1 MDDQSHI
8 ASLREDNAVLRNRV
22 TDLIRERD
30 DYKIWWIRDSKGLGA
45 ALNDLSL
52 ERACKQDLQA
62 QLRGLQRALDEAA
75 EVIRATYPQIQNNVF
90 GLTQDWFGRYQH
102 LLTPG
107 PSKVLEAASADSATP
122 NAEKE

>member
-1 MDDQSHI
+1 MDDRSHI
-8 ASLREDNAVLRNRV
+8 ASLREDNATLRNRV

-62 QLRGLQRALDEAA
+62 QVKRLRGALECLLPGLVLDLRYADLDDDKDAMRSRIETVEEAL
-75 EVIRATYPQIQNNVF
+75 
-90 GLTQDWFGRYQH
+90 GH
-102 LLTPG
+102 
-107 PSKVLEAASADSATP
+107 SATVAQE
-122 NAEKE
+122 NKSGM